1 MGTLAQLEV
10 QPGLLDTKRKEEKNQ
25 IDSFC

>member
-1 MGTLAQLEV
+1 MGTLVQLEV
-10 QPGLLDTKRKEEKNQ
+10 QPGLLGTKRKEEQNQ